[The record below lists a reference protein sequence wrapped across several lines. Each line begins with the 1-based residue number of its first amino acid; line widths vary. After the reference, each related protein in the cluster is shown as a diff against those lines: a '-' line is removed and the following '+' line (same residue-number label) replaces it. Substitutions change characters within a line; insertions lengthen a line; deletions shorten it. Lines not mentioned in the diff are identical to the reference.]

1 MNSYINYLEI
11 RTKIILMQ
19 IIPIVLGGLF
29 LYLIIHF
36 VVRMPGYAL
45 AKKFKA
51 LGNMNGM
58 QLNQL
63 VSKVGKYSAIRN
75 LPDGGK
81 VCVWQATGY
90 MISLVIDKD
99 DIVLKIGSEVAAK

>member
-1 MNSYINYLEI
+1 ME
-11 RTKIILMQ
+11 
-19 IIPIVLGGLF
+19 IIPIIVGGILV
-29 LYLIIHF
+29 YLVIHF
-36 VVRMPGYAL
+36 AVRMPGYAL

-51 LGNMNGM
+51 QGNMKGM
-58 QLNQL
+58 DLNQL
-63 VSKVGKYSAIRN
+63 VSKVGKYNAYRN

-99 DIVLKIGSEVAAK
+99 NKVLKIGSETAAK